1 MSLSY
6 TPSRYARRL
15 PKSLARQALERFSSA
30 SAAHLVLFSW
40 RLCEAAE
47 LHGAVQQ
54 TGIQDADGLRMT
66 AARKME
72 MSRVRWQASQSH
84 DRRVPWRL
92 ARLQAASTIVCS
104 LHIKAILS
112 AKLQQSS
119 SDGQWSNHKL
129 QVLGIPKLL
138 RLPLVELHHARTTT
152 LAPNVRERRNGGAA
166 LKVDYCVRHFGGVFA
181 RVCKNA
187 ISSEKRPKFSSRG
200 SAPHPAGAPAPDPGW
215 GSAPDPARAA
225 ALDPQKT
232 RFLLDPPPDLR
243 TTR

>member
-1 MSLSY
+1 MQGAHVVQILLDFGTFHVSLGY

-112 AKLQQSS
+112 AKLLRSS
-119 SDGQWSNHKL
+119 SDGQWSNHRL
-129 QVLGIPKLL
+129 HVLSAAA
-138 RLPLVELHHARTTT
+138 VA
-152 LAPNVRERRNGGAA
+152 AGGAA
-166 LKVDYCVRHFGGVFA
+166 SCTH
-181 RVCKNA
+181 C
-187 ISSEKRPKFSSRG
+187 
-200 SAPHPAGAPAPDPGW
+200 
-215 GSAPDPARAA
+215 
-225 ALDPQKT
+225 
-232 RFLLDPPPDLR
+232 
-243 TTR
+243 